1 MARSYERKKTG
12 DVRSYK
18 NISVD
23 PDIIDMMNQKAD
35 ELTEYLGF
43 RPTISQ
49 TLRYLLKHGGN
60 Q

>member
-1 MARSYERKKTG
+1 MARKYVQKKTG
-12 DVRSYK
+12 ETRAYK

-23 PDIIDMMNQKAD
+23 PDIIEMLAERAD
-35 ELTEYLGF
+35 KLADILGF

-49 TLRYLLKHGGN
+49 TLRYLLKHGAN